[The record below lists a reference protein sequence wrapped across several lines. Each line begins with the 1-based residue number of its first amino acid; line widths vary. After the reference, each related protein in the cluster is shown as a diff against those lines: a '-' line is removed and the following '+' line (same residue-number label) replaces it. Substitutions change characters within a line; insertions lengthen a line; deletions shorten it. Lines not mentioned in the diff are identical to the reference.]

1 MIAKVAGVSIDWL
14 ATGEGPMRPGE
25 QAGPEFNE
33 DEFALVPLFDVEVSA
48 GYGAVVDEERI
59 IGKLAFRKDW
69 LAEEGLLGRHL
80 TVVTARGDSMM
91 PTIWEGDVLLVDTWI
106 TPDGRRLQPSRLADG
121 IYIIRMDGELIV
133 KRLQNDFQGGVFI
146 RSDNPAYKEI
156 HVPGERIKDLQVVGK
171 VVWFGRRV

>member
-1 MIAKVAGVSIDWL
+1 
-14 ATGEGPMRPGE
+14 MRPGE
-25 QAGPEFNE
+25 TAETEFNE

-48 GYGAVVDEERI
+48 GYGAMVGEENI

-80 TVVTARGDSMM
+80 TIVTARGDSME
-91 PTIWEGDVLLVDTWI
+91 PNIKEGDVLLIDTWI
-106 TPDGRRLQPSRLADG
+106 TPDGRQIQPSRLADG

-156 HVPGERIKDLQVVGK
+156 HVPGERIKGLQIVGK